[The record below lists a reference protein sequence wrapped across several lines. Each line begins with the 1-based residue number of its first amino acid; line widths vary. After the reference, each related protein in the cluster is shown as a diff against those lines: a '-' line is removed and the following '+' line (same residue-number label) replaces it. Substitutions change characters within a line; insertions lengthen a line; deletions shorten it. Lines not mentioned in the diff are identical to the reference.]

1 MADRSSPGTSTGIT
15 RSLLRVVLDEA
26 GSDGIERVLL
36 QAGLAH
42 RRESLLS
49 ADERIPYP
57 EKLRVFDAAARVV
70 GDPRIGLRLGAASMQ
85 DEAMEPWRRLA
96 REKGSPEAA
105 FRAVSPFS
113 TRFDSA
119 TLLKCWWAVEGSA
132 SLSWKVL
139 PPYRPNRVDC
149 DAQMSYLA
157 HVPVVFGFAPA
168 TVTHGYACQVAGAA
182 ECRYE
187 VTWTATPLRRVSTLL
202 RKPDI
207 ALEAADRSATIH
219 NRLRALEGATADLA
233 AMESLEEILDK
244 ILDRTDSAVHAPGH
258 LLVVQTPNQ
267 ERHVRSRG
275 LGEVLEASLDD
286 AGINLNL
293 ESPDLGGLPIISVP
307 VQSSKRSYGFLAAVA
322 HRGQEFFPDDADALT
337 SYAQHVAVS
346 LDIAGIVA
354 EAREHAE
361 TAGLLLEVSN
371 SLSEHSSV
379 GSLSASLA
387 SSVAALTG
395 ADRSAIALWDEGAG
409 RVRVA
414 GMSGWHGELADQLA
428 AYVVNPKESPEL
440 AHMLVE
446 RSPLLL
452 DARSSEWAQRML
464 KDFRISALVAVPI
477 MSGDRFAGIVLAHW
491 VGPGPATL
499 DGALTARLNGV
510 ASLASVAIDRMGLIE
525 DARRQA
531 LHDPLTGLP
540 NRALLQDRLEN
551 ALATTARNGR
561 RVGIVFCNIDRFKRI
576 NEGLGHDA
584 GDTALRHLAAR
595 LSESVPEASTVARYS
610 GDNFVILLPEIGSV
624 SEVQGV
630 GERIRQSLEAPLE
643 IAGNQIVLDVVIG
656 SAVGSVRS
664 GDRSMAYAES
674 GCILI
679 AEAELEMSRAKASAK
694 GKTAPRGQHST
705 DLRLESDLRGAASRG
720 ELRVQFQPQID
731 VRTKSVIAAE
741 ALVRW
746 QHPELGLLAPAAF
759 IPLAEDSN
767 LIAEVGAHVLL
778 LACRAGATWHAAGHQ
793 LEIAVNVS
801 SAQLSD
807 PTFPTVVQETLT
819 RSGFPAES
827 LTLEV
832 TESQAMSD
840 SAVNDGNLRE
850 LRNLGIGISI
860 DDFGTGYSSLAQ
872 LHRMPVT
879 EVKIDRSFTARIGDD
894 GSDAF
899 INGIIGLAHGLGLL
913 VIAEG
918 VETSEQL
925 GVLARIGCDRAQGY
939 LLGKPMDADELGQLF
954 TSPQPVASTTD
965 MPDVSKKSIH
975 WTLQDAGD
983 DLRAAVRLAVENA
996 GFRVEPAE
1004 NTEVRIHVPRSI
1016 RHRRRAAWLT
1026 ARISSVGSRTVIEW
1040 TNDDDDERTNLEEIL
1055 LEIEKTLPDGVLYD
1069 HGFASA
1075 AQSVGLI
1082 GAEGQTVR
1090 RISNLL
1096 DHSDV
1101 IHAVGSGE
1109 MDGYSGLAVLTESRL
1124 LFVPTHGTPSAKLT
1138 DVDLDTIDAIHLGKR
1153 SSGETLKVEMAGVTS
1168 EISKMGHGEGHG
1180 LSKAFR
1186 RLTAKRD
1193 PAEDRSKF

>member
-26 GSDGIERVLL
+26 GSDGIDRVLL
-36 QAGLAH
+36 EAGLTH
-42 RRESLLS
+42 RRETLLS

-105 FRAVSPFS
+105 YRAVSPFS

-119 TLLKCWWAVEGSA
+119 TLLKCWWAAEGSA
-132 SLSWKVL
+132 SLGWKVL

-149 DAQMSYLA
+149 DAQMSFLA

-187 VTWTATPLRRVSTLL
+187 VTWTATPLQRISTLL
-202 RKPDI
+202 RKPDT
-207 ALEAADRSATIH
+207 AVDAADRSATIQ

-233 AMESLEEILDK
+233 AMKSLEEILDK
-244 ILDRTDSAVHAPGH
+244 IVDRTDSAVHAPGH
-258 LLVVQTPNQ
+258 LLVVQTPNK

-275 LGEVLEASLDD
+275 LGEVLAAALDD
-286 AGINLNL
+286 AGTNLH
-293 ESPDLGGLPIISVP
+293 LGSANVAGLPIISVP

-322 HRGQEFFPDDADALT
+322 HHGQEFFPDDTDALT
-337 SYAQHVAVS
+337 SHAQHAAVS

-354 EAREHAE
+354 DAREHAE
-361 TAGLLLEVSN
+361 TSGLLLEVSN
-371 SLSEHSSV
+371 SLAEHSSV
-379 GSLSASLA
+379 GSLSTSLA
-387 SSVAALTG
+387 DSVAALTG

-409 RVRVA
+409 HVRIA
-414 GMSGWHGELADQLA
+414 GMSGWHGDLAHQLA
-428 AYVVNPKESPEL
+428 SYVVNPEESPEL
-440 AHMLVE
+440 AGMLVD

-452 DARSSEWAQRML
+452 NAHSSAWARGML
-464 KDFRISALVAVPI
+464 KDFEITALVAVPI
-477 MSGDRFAGIVLAHW
+477 MSGDRFTGIILAHW

-499 DGALTARLNGV
+499 EGALTDRLNGV

-525 DARRQA
+525 GARRQA

-551 ALATTARNGR
+551 ALTNIGRNGR
-561 RVGIVFCNIDRFKRI
+561 QVGILFCSVDRFKRI

-595 LSESVPEASTVARYS
+595 LSETVPEASTVARYS
-610 GDNFVILLPEIGSV
+610 GGNFVILLPEIDSAA
-624 SEVQGV
+624 EVDAV
-630 GERIRQSLEAPLE
+630 AERIRQSLEAPLE
-643 IAGNQIVLDVVIG
+643 IDGNQIVLDVVTG
-656 SAVGSVRS
+656 SAIGRVRS
-664 GDRSMAYAES
+664 GDRARTYAES
-674 GCILI
+674 GRILI
-679 AEAELEMSRAKASAK
+679 AEAESEMSRAKASAK
-694 GKTAPRGQHST
+694 GQTAPRGQYRT

-731 VRTKSVIAAE
+731 VRTKSIIAAE

-746 QHPELGLLAPAAF
+746 QHPELGLLAPGAF
-759 IPLAEDSN
+759 VPLAEDSN

-778 LACRAGATWHAAGHQ
+778 SACRAGADWHAAGHQ

-807 PTFPTVVQETLT
+807 PSFPTVVHDTLT
-819 RSGFPAES
+819 RSGFPAAS

-840 SAVNDGNLRE
+840 SAVNDGNLHE

-879 EVKIDRSFTARIGDD
+879 EVKIDKSFTARIGDD

-899 INGIIGLAHGLGLL
+899 IDGIIGLAHGLGLL

-918 VETSEQL
+918 VETPEQL
-925 GVLARIGCDRAQGY
+925 GGLARIGCDRAQGY
-939 LLGKPMDADELGQLF
+939 LLGKPMDAEELGQLLI
-954 TSPQPVASTTD
+954 SPHPVPSTEEMTALS
-965 MPDVSKKSIH
+965 PKSIR
-975 WTLQDAGD
+975 WTLQNAGD

-996 GFRVEPAE
+996 GYRIEPAE
-1004 NTEVRIHVPRSI
+1004 GAEVRIHVPRSI

-1026 ARISSVGSRTVIEW
+1026 ARIASVGSRTKIEW
-1040 TNDDDDERTNLEEIL
+1040 TTDDDERTNLDEIL
-1055 LEIEKTLPDGVLYD
+1055 LEIEKTLPDGILYD
-1069 HGFASA
+1069 HGFAAA

-1082 GAEGQTVR
+1082 GAERQTLR

-1096 DHSDV
+1096 GDSDV

-1109 MDGYSGLAVLTESRL
+1109 MDGHSGLAVLTESRL
-1124 LFVPTHGTPSAKLT
+1124 LFVPDHGAPSATLT
-1138 DVDLDTIDAIHLGKR
+1138 DLDLDAIDAVHLGKR
-1153 SSGETLKVEMAGVTS
+1153 SSGETLKVTMPGTTL
-1168 EISKMGHGEGHG
+1168 EISRLGHGEGHG
-1180 LSKAFR
+1180 LSKVFR
-1186 RLTAKRD
+1186 QITATANS
-1193 PAEDRSKF
+1193 AEDIHG